1 MIIHYIFIVWSWLF
15 GRNVFYCNQ
24 YVNKYYFVNSML
36 HITSMWLNITNIIA
50 HWLCFVCMMS
60 AHIGICKATADMLQK
75 PTVVCALGHVPPK
88 SILRY
93 GINICSFH
101 LKKPQWAAS
110 KLHFSPQRIVGA
122 RPRRV
127 AFSHQKSVWTKRAV
141 GVAPD
146 LRGAFREKR
155 ES

>member
-1 MIIHYIFIVWSWLF
+1 
-15 GRNVFYCNQ
+15 
-24 YVNKYYFVNSML
+24 
-36 HITSMWLNITNIIA
+36 
-50 HWLCFVCMMS
+50 MMS
-60 AHIGICKATADMLQK
+60 AHIEICPATADMLHT
-75 PTVVCALGHVPPK
+75 PTVLCALGHVSPK

-110 KLHFSPQRIVGA
+110 KLHSVPQRIVGA
-122 RPRRV
+122 GPWRV

-146 LRGAFREKR
+146 LKGAFREKR
-155 ES
+155 ERAKVA